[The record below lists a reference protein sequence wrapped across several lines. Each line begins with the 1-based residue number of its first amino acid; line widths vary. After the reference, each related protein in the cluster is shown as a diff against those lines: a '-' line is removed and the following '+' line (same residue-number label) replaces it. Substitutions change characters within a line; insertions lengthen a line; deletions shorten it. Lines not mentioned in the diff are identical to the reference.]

1 MLCPEE
7 RRKEVQ
13 RSFRPQDD
21 DTVPELKIRIAY
33 GYETFWDLLEDMV
46 RNTLPRY
53 SLFAN
58 LRKRFLKQDGSGPRS
73 RSYKSLW
80 LLRNYFTARPVNKA
94 SSGSTGEH
102 ILMQQPDTA
111 NSHRP
116 GAPCRVSSLSN
127 ASLGGQGLCGR
138 ECFVRKP

>member
-58 LRKRFLKQDGSGPRS
+58 LARGFSNKMGVGQDRG
-73 RSYKSLW
+73 
-80 LLRNYFTARPVNKA
+80 
-94 SSGSTGEH
+94 H
-102 ILMQQPDTA
+102 IRA
-111 NSHRP
+111 
-116 GAPCRVSSLSN
+116 
-127 ASLGGQGLCGR
+127 CGCYGTTLQLDR
-138 ECFVRKP
+138 